1 MFEFDFNPV
10 NCISALTT
18 PTRFARVSSQ
28 RHSNGTTKPIAF
40 ATNTVPNSSPRRL
53 VEFSRSA
60 LKSNLDVLLSDGADT
75 VIDLR
80 CDAYGHGT
88 DWVETAARAA
98 GFTSFL
104 TDDHPAIEIPPSA
117 GTHYGTSAGDRVG
130 IVSGEIVSIKTI
142 DAGEPVSYG
151 NTLIASRESSV
162 GLVSLGFADGLPRAG
177 SNLATMTVDESVVP
191 VVGRIAMDQ
200 CVVDLTG
207 LSTVIGSIARTWDSL
222 DSVREWSAAANRD
235 PLSLVSGLSWRVQ
248 RSWTA

>member
-1 MFEFDFNPV
+1 M
-10 NCISALTT
+10 
-18 PTRFARVSSQ
+18 
-28 RHSNGTTKPIAF
+28 
-40 ATNTVPNSSPRRL
+40 
-53 VEFSRSA
+53 EFSHSA
-60 LKSNLDVLLSDGADT
+60 LKSNLELLVTGGTDT

-80 CDAYGHGT
+80 CDAYGHGA
-88 DWVETAARAA
+88 DWVESAAHEV

-104 TDDHPAIEIPPSA
+104 TDDHPAIAIPPSA
-117 GTHYGTSAGDRVG
+117 GTLYGVSAGHRVG
-130 IVSGEIVSIKTI
+130 VVSGEIVAIKTI

-151 NTLIASRESSV
+151 NTWIAQRESTV

-177 SNLATMTVDESVVP
+177 SNLATMTVDEYEVP

-207 LSTVIGSIARTWDSL
+207 LSIAIGSIARTWNSV
-222 DSVREWSAAANRD
+222 DSVREWSTAANRD